1 MGDKAEKT
9 KPVALTMVVC
19 ALGLHSMVY
28 FEEAGRALGI
38 SRTAQYVSGPK
49 GTRKRLACIGSYTQ
63 DKCLICQKF
72 HREGGKE
79 VTMQVL
85 QSWQTIRKFEH
96 AGFKCL
102 IKRSESGGLAGYVI
116 LPKRHPY
123 YGKGPWDIP
132 ESSIAQDGLSFST
145 PFKGEHPWEVG
156 IHTHEIFRST
166 DFVVN
171 KTKEL
176 AELMQKVSV

>member
-1 MGDKAEKT
+1 
-9 KPVALTMVVC
+9 
-19 ALGLHSMVY
+19 
-28 FEEAGRALGI
+28 
-38 SRTAQYVSGPK
+38 
-49 GTRKRLACIGSYTQ
+49 
-63 DKCLICQKF
+63 
-72 HREGGKE
+72 
-79 VTMQVL
+79 MQVL
-85 QSWQTIRKFEH
+85 QSWQTMRKFEH

-102 IKRSESGGLAGYVI
+102 IERSESGGLAGYVI
-116 LPKRHPY
+116 LPNEHPY

-145 PFKGEHPWEVG
+145 PFKGEHPWKVG
-156 IHTHEIFRST
+156 IHTHEIYRSM